1 MRDLFNSLIR
11 RFGFILLLLAFWL
24 GFSPAITVQTVG
36 TGLFLSVIIKKI
48 SDYLYQD
55 IYRIS
60 VDCRFILGFFSYLL
74 NLLRNIF
81 SSAFAMVYII
91 FARTD
96 NPVIFNVHLTN
107 DNPLVVTLVANAI
120 TLTPGTIT
128 LEVSDDQV
136 LSVLSITAGKG
147 GTETMA
153 QDIIDAYEK
162 PFRKFQRRDAS

>member
-24 GFSPAITVQTVG
+24 GFSPAITVQTVA

-60 VDCRFILGFFSYLL
+60 VDSRFILGFFSYLL
-74 NLLRNIF
+74 NLIRNIF
-81 SSAFAMVYII
+81 SSAFAMVYIV
-91 FARTD
+91 FARKD

-136 LSVLSITAGKG
+136 LSVLSITAGKE

-153 QDIIDAYEK
+153 QEIINAYEK
-162 PFRKFQRRDAS
+162 PFRKFQGRDAS